1 MKITPA
7 VAQYLE
13 AVRIPL
19 RLGCTTPGDWP
30 LVVSLW
36 FEYRDGLLYCASHR
50 QAKVISYLQRNSRCG
65 FEIAG
70 DEPPYCGVR
79 GQALATLDDSQGGAV
94 LERLLRRY
102 VGGLDK
108 PLSQRLLQ
116 RRDHEVAII
125 LEPVNLFSWNFTD
138 RMKDSVE
145 IKPKP
150 CPG

>member
-1 MKITPA
+1 MTITPD

-50 QAKVISYLQRNSRCG
+50 QARVVAYLQRNPRCG
-65 FEIAG
+65 FEIAS

-79 GQALATLDDSQGGAV
+79 GQALATLDGSQGGVV

-102 VGGLDK
+102 VGSLDT
-108 PLSQRLLQ
+108 PLALRLLQ
-116 RRDHEVAII
+116 RRENEVAIM
-125 LEPVNLFSWNFTD
+125 LEPVNLFSWNFTE
-138 RMKDSVE
+138 RMKDSV
-145 IKPKP
+145 KVSHKP
-150 CPG
+150 CPD